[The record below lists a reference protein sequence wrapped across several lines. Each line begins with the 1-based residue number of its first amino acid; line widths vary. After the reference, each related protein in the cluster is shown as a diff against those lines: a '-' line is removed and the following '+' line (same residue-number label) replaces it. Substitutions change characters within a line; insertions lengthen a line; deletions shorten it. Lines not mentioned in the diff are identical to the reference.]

1 MPERITTSLLS
12 PGCAS
17 HRQDGLLLRRHTSPD
32 GIVITD
38 IGSAAGFNSHRPYRP
53 TRLRSIRLQR
63 RPAPHRARPS
73 PCGTSLN
80 PHAFHIEVSPV
91 PDRCSRGEIGEAR
104 FRGLISMQN
113 RSLSTFLIVH
123 HKVDREPRA
132 ARPPWIGWIGGIADE
147 VTRIV
152 GHGAVRS
159 EAAVSRASSSAGI

>member
-80 PHAFHIEVSPV
+80 PHAFRDITV
-91 PDRCSRGEIGEAR
+91 PMIAMGYTIIVAAGDDGAYANCS
-104 FRGLISMQN
+104 
-113 RSLSTFLIVH
+113 SLSIDYPASDPAVIAAGGTTLNLNAA
-123 HKVDREPRA
+123 DRSTDDRHPGVVF
-132 ARPPWIGWIGGIADE
+132 WDLD
-147 VTRIV
+147 VN
-152 GHGAVRS
+152 GHAPG
-159 EAAVSRASSSAGI
+159 